1 MIFPIADD
9 SSPFAIAN
17 NIHTS
22 ATILSQDL
30 NAINDLSFLWKLIFN
45 RDLRNHAQEVIFSEK
60 SKKSFHST
68 LLFNNI
74 PLSNSLFQ
82 KHLGLTL
89 YVNLNFLEF

>member
-30 NAINDLSFLWKLIFN
+30 NAINDLSFLWKLIST
-45 RDLRNHAQEVIFSEK
+45 VI
-60 SKKSFHST
+60 
-68 LLFNNI
+68 
-74 PLSNSLFQ
+74 
-82 KHLGLTL
+82 
-89 YVNLNFLEF
+89 